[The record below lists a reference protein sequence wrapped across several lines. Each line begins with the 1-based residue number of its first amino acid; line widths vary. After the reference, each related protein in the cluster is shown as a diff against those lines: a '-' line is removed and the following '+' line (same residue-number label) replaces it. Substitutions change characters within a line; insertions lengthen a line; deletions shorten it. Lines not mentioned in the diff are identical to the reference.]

1 LTFKESAK
9 QSSKGFLHLNCNHV
23 LEAIKDHQ
31 RLVEHGL
38 AASLIKPAKPNHKG
52 FVLLFSKSSALIYEA
67 VVDRHSGTCLSN
79 SNDKTPVLGSPR
91 ERLNKLLALRWTQ
104 MGEPSLLEQHQ
115 YQVLLRSIR
124 REKKLVAVHLIE
136 LMLDEVTEE
145 LEAS

>member
-1 LTFKESAK
+1 M
-9 QSSKGFLHLNCNHV
+9 
-23 LEAIKDHQ
+23 
-31 RLVEHGL
+31 
-38 AASLIKPAKPNHKG
+38 
-52 FVLLFSKSSALIYEA
+52 
-67 VVDRHSGTCLSN
+67 
-79 SNDKTPVLGSPR
+79 LGSPR
-91 ERLNKLLALRWTQ
+91 ERLNKLLALRWSQ